1 MSSDILSALPL
12 DHEFL
17 PTRAKILEIAAAL
30 DRIER
35 AAAIST
41 RQSIDDPRWE
51 QLRAGIGLLLTAEA
65 DRARQ
70 VQLLF
75 SRPYDQQWRE
85 NLEMTNNQ

>member
-1 MSSDILSALPL
+1 MSSDILSAPLL

-35 AAAIST
+35 AAAVNT
-41 RQSIDDPRWE
+41 RQSTDDPRWE
-51 QLRAGIGLLLTAEA
+51 QLQAGIGLLLTAEA

-75 SRPYDQQWRE
+75 SRPYDQQWRQ
-85 NLEMTNNQ
+85 NLEMTNDQ